1 MNCNLTE
8 KQKYM
13 MLYSGIREYYS
24 PENHFDSTMMESF
37 FEMRFRKTIELS
49 PYTNTCYCK
58 THGCIF
64 IPKSNESFFEL
75 LEEANKCFE
84 KS

>member
-1 MNCNLTE
+1 MNCNKTE

-37 FEMRFRKTIELS
+37 FEMSIFSLFWWRLGFRKTIELS
-49 PYTNTCYCK
+49 PC
-58 THGCIF
+58 
-64 IPKSNESFFEL
+64 SFVLWGIMNRYKYL
-75 LEEANKCFE
+75 LL
-84 KS
+84 